1 MLELEF
7 QAPSKG
13 DKVTDMMTGVKMLF
27 LGSLAALCAGCLNTP
42 AKVVETTVLTA
53 EMTTCILEH
62 VTDQLPA
69 ILVECNIPKALADEV
84 KVLDTANKK
93 MAAKKAAACA
103 GAK

>member
-13 DKVTDMMTGVKMLF
+13 DKVTGMKLSKMVAV
-27 LGSLAALCAGCLNTP
+27 GSLAALCAGCLNTP